1 MEIVDREVDLSE
13 IDETVGPRP
22 AERLVES
29 VRRNGVVVPVILAER
44 VDDDG
49 ELRLVIVDGNR
60 RVAAARAA
68 ERDSVPGRVLQQVS
82 DPEMAN
88 LTLVTNNFRT
98 SNYVTE
104 FWAMNELQRAG
115 VNRQKLA
122 DFTGMTPATITTRE
136 LLADLDRRIFIGL
149 SEGTI
154 GPTIALA
161 VARLD
166 PDVQRELGDLF
177 ARTGRLTKAQVDAVS
192 PARKDAP
199 AELPEVDAAGRVL
212 PDDLQYALVAIARQ
226 AAGRGI
232 DEETWV
238 AAAERAYRDGQR

>member
-1 MEIVDREVDLSE
+1 MEIIDREVELSE
-13 IDETVGPRP
+13 IDETVGSRP
-22 AERLVES
+22 SERLVES
-29 VRRNGVVVPVILAER
+29 VRRNGVIVPVILAER
-44 VDDDG
+44 VDDNG

-68 ERDSVPGRVLQQVS
+68 KLDAVPGRVLQQVS

-104 FWAMNELQRAG
+104 FWAMNELQRSG

-122 DFTGMTPATITTRE
+122 EFTGMTPSTITTRE
-136 LLADLDRRIFIGL
+136 LLAELDRRIFIGL
-149 SEGTI
+149 SEGKI
-154 GPTIALA
+154 GPSIALA

-166 PDVQRELGDLF
+166 PEIQRELGNHF
-177 ARTGRLTKAQVDAVS
+177 ARKGRLTKAEVDAVS
-192 PARKDAP
+192 PSRNDAP
-199 AELPEVDAAGRVL
+199 TELPEVDAEGRVL
-212 PDDLQYALVAIARQ
+212 PDDLQYALVAIACQ

-232 DEETWV
+232 DEETWE
-238 AAAERAYRDGQR
+238 AAAARAFREAQR

>member
-1 MEIVDREVDLSE
+1 MEIIDREVELSE

-29 VRRNGVVVPVILAER
+29 VRRNGVIVPVILAER

-49 ELRLVIVDGNR
+49 ELHLVIVDGNR

-68 ERDSVPGRVLQQVS
+68 KLDAVPGRVLQQVS

-104 FWAMNELQRAG
+104 FWAMNELQRSG

-122 DFTGMTPATITTRE
+122 EFTGMTPSTITTRE
-136 LLADLDRRIFIGL
+136 LLAELDRRIFIGL
-149 SEGTI
+149 SEGKI
-154 GPTIALA
+154 GPSIALA

-166 PDVQRELGDLF
+166 PEIQRELGDHF
-177 ARTGRLTKAQVDAVS
+177 ARKGRLTKAEVDAVS
-192 PARKDAP
+192 PSRNDAP
-199 AELPEVDAAGRVL
+199 AALPEVDAEGRVL

-232 DEETWV
+232 DEETWAE
-238 AAAERAYRDGQR
+238 AAARAFREAQR

>member
-1 MEIVDREVDLSE
+1 MEIVDREVALSE

-29 VRRNGVVVPVILAER
+29 VRRNGVIVPVILAER

-49 ELRLVIVDGNR
+49 ELRMVIVDGNR

-68 ERDSVPGRVLQQVS
+68 KLDVVPGRVLQQVS

-88 LTLVTNNFRT
+88 LTLVTNSFRT

-104 FWAMNELQRAG
+104 FWAMNELQRSG

-122 DFTGMTPATITTRE
+122 EFTGMTPSTITTRE
-136 LLADLDRRIFIGL
+136 LLAELDRRIFIGL
-149 SEGTI
+149 SEGKI
-154 GPTIALA
+154 GPSIALA

-166 PDVQRELGDLF
+166 PEIQRELGDRLV
-177 ARTGRLTKAQVDAVS
+177 RKGRLTKAEVDAVS
-192 PARKDAP
+192 PSRSDAP
-199 AELPEVDAAGRVL
+199 TELPEVDTEGRVL

-226 AAGRGI
+226 AVGRGI
-232 DEETWV
+232 NEETWGE
-238 AAAERAYRDGQR
+238 AAARAFREAQR